1 MNGPRFTT
9 PQTNTH
15 PVFTNNILAPISAAP
30 QIQSN
35 LNPNAPDFTSRSGTF
50 VPPTFPPRSQLAA
63 FQNGAPTVTPSLGS
77 GFGGISPFPAGLEM
91 PGGLNEMIGLMPRPQ
106 PHLPISTPVVG
117 NAAAFRNSGTSQE
130 NSSPIHSPHNSNP
143 ASPTQTAA
151 AAAATNAGLA
161 QMHEEQRHAK
171 LQPIGTERAQKRSER
186 GGVGGLSGVVNS
198 ELMWSMPLPDIMA
211 APPLDHNLPA
221 NAYYSELDMPPQFPQ
236 LWTWGGDM
244 NQQM

>member
-1 MNGPRFTT
+1 MMNGVRFTT

-15 PVFTNNILAPISAAP
+15 PVFTNNMMAPISAAP

-50 VPPTFPPRSQLAA
+50 VPSTFPPRSQLAA

-77 GFGGISPFPAGLEM
+77 GYGGISQF
-91 PGGLNEMIGLMPRPQ
+91 PGGLDLHTESLIGLMPPRNQ
-106 PHLPISTPVVG
+106 PPLAVVPASVGG
-117 NAAAFRNSGTSQE
+117 NAAFRNNAGPQE
-130 NSSPIHSPHNSNP
+130 NSSPVHSPHNSNP

-151 AAAATNAGLA
+151 ANNAGLA

-186 GGVGGLSGVVNS
+186 GGVGILSGGMNS
-198 ELMWSMPLPDIMA
+198 ELMWSMQLPEMLS
-211 APPLDHNLPA
+211 APPLDHNLPPA
-221 NAYYSELDMPPQFPQ
+221 NAYYSDLDITQYPQ
-236 LWTWGGDM
+236 LWNWGGDV
-244 NQQM
+244 NHHQM